1 MPHDLHLNDY
11 LDGYRFICN
20 CPICGLTWSV
30 RPADLLQRSDLHGR
44 MTLDE
49 LVAILPCRRAHDH
62 PGRNRAS
69 RDVTKAAKGLRITP
83 IKSRPD
89 HHFIAGM
96 V

>member
-1 MPHDLHLNDY
+1 MPHDLHLSDY
-11 LDGYRFICN
+11 LDGYRFICR
-20 CPICGLTWSV
+20 CPHCGLTWSV
-30 RPADLLQRSDLHGR
+30 RPADLLQRPDLHGR

-49 LVAILPCRRAHDH
+49 LAAILPCRRARDH
-62 PGRNRAS
+62 QGRIQERES
-69 RDVTKAAKGLRITP
+69 AKTAKDLRITP